1 MTQTTAQKNQ
11 NKGALW
17 RARAPRRARARH
29 TEKERERQRRR
40 ETERDGEAIS
50 STVGTGA
57 QGRIPQSKKILTG
70 KTSTKKQVRKDV
82 KDRDTSIYEYR
93 NGSLWWSRETNSTIL
108 DATRPAVGMAL
119 GGGAKQTHQVRP
131 LCFMTLL
138 VEKKIF
144 FFPLL
149 SPSRFC
155 RRMSTALSPVRFT
168 LVTNLFFIY
177 CLVFLFFCPLSP
189 PLSPVRFT
197 LVTLFVVCWF
207 RVQGSGLGFRH
218 MQRF

>member
-1 MTQTTAQKNQ
+1 VTQTTAQKNQ

-108 DATRPAVGMAL
+108 DATRPAVGVAV
-119 GGGAKQTHQVRP
+119 GGGAKPKYKVRFP
-131 LCFMTLL
+131 LCFTAML
-138 VEKKIF
+138 VDPF
-144 FFPLL
+144 FFLPQ
-149 SPSRFC
+149 SPSRFYC
-155 RRMSTALSPVRFT
+155 RMSSAITCVLHARDT
-168 LVTNLFFIY
+168 LC
-177 CLVFLFFCPLSP
+177 CLCCLL
-189 PLSPVRFT
+189 T
-197 LVTLFVVCWF
+197 I
-207 RVQGSGLGFRH
+207 G
-218 MQRF
+218 QRAAV